1 MLNNNQQERETRV
14 TWRHVV
20 PTCVTLGAMLAGF
33 LSIIVIFES
42 IRTATPSL
50 LRFSAQLIM
59 LAMILDGIDGNIARF
74 LKGTSK
80 FGEEL
85 DTYVDLTAF
94 GIAPALL
101 IFAATLENREILW
114 RLLLPSAVALSGVVR
129 LARFKVKDPMRG
141 QGGFAGLPITANAAW
156 VALFVFISQTPT
168 PGGVGADHYNLHDGW
183 FATLFLVGIIGFI
196 FLQVTNI
203 RYPKPTKKWFLF
215 LPCVALVALLW
226 LLKARMAAWTAIVM
240 IVLGLPYIF
249 LGPLFVKKREK
260 WKENKKAHALN
271 NSGA

>member
-1 MLNNNQQERETRV
+1 MLNNNQQERDNPV
-14 TWRHVV
+14 TWRQVV
-20 PTCVTLGAMLAGF
+20 PSCVTLAAMLAGF

-42 IRTATPSL
+42 IRTTTPSL
-50 LRFSAQLIM
+50 LRFSAQLIL

-101 IFAATLENREILW
+101 IFAATLENREIFW

-129 LARFKVKDPMRG
+129 LARFKVKDPLRG

-156 VALFVFISQTPT
+156 VALFVFISQTPI
-168 PGGVGADHYNLHDGW
+168 PGGAAGADYFNLHQGW
-183 FATLFLVGIIGFI
+183 FATLFLVGIIGFV

-215 LPCVALVALLW
+215 LPCVAFVALLW
-226 LLKARMAAWTAIVM
+226 LLKARMAAWVAIVM
-240 IVLGLPYIF
+240 IVLGLGYVF
-249 LGPLFVKKREK
+249 LGPLFFKKREA
-260 WKENKKAHALN
+260 WKENKKAQAVK
-271 NSGA
+271 